1 MEILVHQ
8 ISVPLSASEQDALL
22 LAKRKIEA
30 VCGRNSMRTA
40 CVYRR
45 SVDARHR
52 DRIRLVYT
60 VRAEVDVTP
69 SGRDALARAGMEVCE
84 EQRPLCVAY
93 GTAPMSARPVVV
105 GFGPGGMF
113 CALLL
118 AQNGY
123 RPIVIERGGNVA
135 ERAVAVERFTR
146 EGVLDPEC
154 NVQFGSGGA
163 GTFSDGKLVTRIHD
177 PYCHYVLEQFCAFGA
192 PPEVLTYAKPH
203 VGTDRLRGVVEN
215 MAREIEALGGEI
227 HYHTKLTGIVRRAG
241 RAVAVRTNRG
251 ELPCGALV
259 LAVGHSARDVY
270 AFLRCDGYTLA
281 PKPFSVGVR
290 IEHLQ
295 ERIDAALYGAAAN
308 DPRLRHAEYALS
320 HRQKDGAGNERCVY
334 TFCMCPGGTVMASA
348 SEEGGVV
355 TNGMSE
361 YARDGKNANAALV
374 VSVSPEDCARAGMDG
389 VDFQRA
395 LEARA
400 YAMGGGNYR
409 APMQTVGDFLSGKVG
424 TAPSEVLP
432 TYRAGEVTPCD
443 LRTLFP
449 AYVTE
454 LLGVGLKQFDRKIA
468 GFADPC
474 AILTGAETRTSAP
487 LRILREAQTYQS
499 TDCENL
505 YPCGEGAGYAG
516 GITSAAVDGIR
527 CAMALM
533 ERYAAYR
540 AE

>member
-1 MEILVHQ
+1 MKFLIHQ
-8 ISVPLSASEQDALL
+8 IGVPLRADEGEALSM
-22 LAKRKIEA
+22 AKQKVEA

-40 CVYRR
+40 CVYKR

-52 DRIRLVYT
+52 DRIRIVYT
-60 VRAEVDVTP
+60 VLADVEVTAAQ
-69 SGRDALARAGMEVCE
+69 SEALLRAGLEPLNE
-84 EQRPLCVAY
+84 HAPLCVAR
-93 GTAPMSARPVVV
+93 GTAPMTARPVVV

-123 RPIVIERGGNVA
+123 RPIVIERGGDVT
-135 ERAVAVERFTR
+135 ERTAAVERFTR
-146 EGVLDPEC
+146 TGALDPEC

-163 GTFSDGKLVTRIHD
+163 GTFSDGKLVTRIND

-203 VGTDRLRGVVEN
+203 VGTDRLKEVVRAIE
-215 MAREIEALGGEI
+215 REIIALGGEI
-227 HYHTKLTGIVRRAG
+227 HYHTKLTGFVRHG
-241 RAVAVRTNRG
+241 DTLVALDTNRG
-251 ELPCGALV
+251 QIACGAAV

-270 AFLRCDGYTLA
+270 AFLRRDGYSLV

-295 ERIDAALYGAAAN
+295 ADIDRALYGAAAD
-308 DPRLRHAEYALS
+308 DPRLRHAEYAFS
-320 HRQKDGAGNERCVY
+320 HRQTDRAGEERCVY

-348 SEEGGVV
+348 SETGGVV

-374 VSVSPEDCARAGMDG
+374 VSVTAEDCARAGTDG
-389 VDFQRA
+389 VGFQRM
-395 LEARA
+395 LEERA
-400 YAMGGGNYR
+400 FAAGGGDYR
-409 APMQTVGDFLSGKVG
+409 APMQTVGDFLSCRQGS
-424 TAPSEVLP
+424 APTLVAP
-432 TYRAGEVTPCD
+432 TYRDGAVTACD
-443 LRTLFP
+443 LHTVLP
-449 AYVTE
+449 PYVCEMLTE
-454 LLGVGLKQFDRKIA
+454 GLRRFDRKLA
-468 GFADPC
+468 GFAAPH
-474 AILTGAETRTSAP
+474 ALLTGTETRTSAP
-487 LRILREAQTYQS
+487 LRILRNKETYQS
-499 TDCENL
+499 CDCANL

-527 CAMALM
+527 CAVALM

-540 AE
+540 S